1 MTPVTPATKVQQTP
15 VRGAAPCDAQ
25 ALAAL
30 HARAFDHPWL
40 VTAIA
45 DLLAGEGVIGLM
57 ADDAT
62 GPLGFVLARV
72 VASEAEILTIAV
84 DPNHRR
90 SGLGQTLLAAASDL
104 ATQQG
109 GEALFLEVSI
119 DNQAALALYEKA
131 GFVRVGLRRGYYTGA
146 DGQTIDA
153 LVLRRNLNKSA

>member
-1 MTPVTPATKVQQTP
+1 VIPVTKVQQTP
-15 VRGAAPCDAQ
+15 VRAAAPRDAQ
-25 ALAAL
+25 GLAAL

-72 VASEAEILTIAV
+72 VAGEAEILTIAV

-90 SGLGQTLLAAASDL
+90 SGLGQALLTAASDL
-104 ATQQG
+104 AMQQG
-109 GEALFLEVSI
+109 GKALFLEVSV

-131 GFVRVGLRRGYYTGA
+131 RFVRVGLRRGYYTGA
-146 DGQTIDA
+146 DGQTVDA

>member
-1 MTPVTPATKVQQTP
+1 VTKVQQRP
-15 VRGAAPCDAQ
+15 VRTAAPRDAQ

-57 ADDAT
+57 AEDAT

-72 VASEAEILTIAV
+72 VAGEAEILTIAV
-84 DPNHRR
+84 DPSHRR
-90 SGLGQTLLAAASDL
+90 SGLGGYLLAAASDL

-109 GEALFLEVSI
+109 GEALFLEVSV
-119 DNQAALALYEKA
+119 DNQAALALYDQA
-131 GFVRVGLRRGYYTGA
+131 GFVRVGLRRGYYSGA
-146 DGQTIDA
+146 DGRTVDA
-153 LVLRRNLNKSA
+153 LVLRRNLNKPA